1 MALTK
6 VGSVG
11 IATGVSLTGITTTQD
26 AKVGTGITLSPDGHG
41 YYTGIITAT
50 SYRGDVSNCTGVG
63 QTNFIDAESINC
75 SGITTVGTG
84 ITLSPDGNIYAT
96 GVVTATSYAGDGSA
110 LTGIAATANVRTG
123 ILDVAG
129 VGTFR
134 DNVNVA
140 DRIIHVGDTNT
151 QIRFPTADTVTVET
165 GGSER
170 ARIDS
175 NGRLLINTTD
185 TDSVSDGEVSK
196 LIVKGTDSTASAMF
210 VRHSADASG
219 TGIYFGK
226 SRNASVGSNT
236 IVQSG
241 DELGRITFS
250 GDDSADINTM
260 GAKIA
265 AYVDGTPGAN
275 DMPGRLV
282 FYTTTDGN
290 SSVSERLRITA
301 KGDVGINTSGV
312 SYSDHIYLSIRGN
325 STSRGGVVHLGNSD
339 HSVTAQLSVYDSK
352 AWLHTGTAHNLVFG
366 TGGANQHVTVDTSGR
381 LLIAGTTG
389 TAKLHIKGSGGDGI
403 KIENSGGT
411 NAACIDLKNTLS
423 SYVQEYRLAVAGSDG
438 AYATA
443 KALFVR
449 DQTAGA
455 NRFEIQSGGDVKIG
469 TGDLLFGGAGKGVV
483 LGATTNTDANTLDD
497 YEEGSWTVGNVSA
510 LSGNATVNTA
520 VYTKIGNTVTI
531 TLNIFSSSNDM
542 SSGGVTLSGL
552 PFTVKDHQG
561 IFLGG
566 YNNKDSSGV
575 YINNT
580 HIIIM
585 GGSGSGTRHI
595 WTNFT
600 YIIN

>member
-1 MALTK
+1 
-6 VGSVG
+6 

-110 LTGIAATANVRTG
+110 LTGVAATANVRTG

-226 SRNASVGSNT
+226 SRNAAVGSNT

-438 AYATA
+438 AYATS

-469 TGDLLFGGAGKGVV
+469 TGDLLFGGAGRGVV

-497 YEEGSWTVGNVSA
+497 YEEGTWTVGNVSA
-510 LSGNATVNTA
+510 LGGTGVSVNMA
-520 VYTKIGNTVTI
+520 WYTKIGRTVTI
-531 TLNIFSSSNDM
+531 ALNIFASGNDM
-542 SSGGVTLSGL
+542 STGGVTLSGL
-552 PFTVKDHQG
+552 PFTVQDHQG

-566 YNNKDSSGV
+566 YNNKDCSGV
-575 YINNT
+575 YINST
-580 HIIIM
+580 SIIIM
-585 GGSGSGTRHI
+585 SGNSGTRHL

-600 YIIN
+600 YTI

>member
-226 SRNASVGSNT
+226 SRNAAVGSNT

-469 TGDLLFGGAGKGVV
+469 TGDLLFGGAGRGVV

-497 YEEGSWTVGNVSA
+497 YEEGTWTVGNVSA
-510 LSGNATVNTA
+510 LGGTGVSVNMA
-520 VYTKIGNTVTI
+520 WYTKIGRTVTI
-531 TLNIFSSSNDM
+531 ALNIFASGNDM
-542 SSGGVTLSGL
+542 STGGVTLSGL
-552 PFTVKDHQG
+552 PFTVQDHQG

-566 YNNKDSSGV
+566 YNNKDCSGV
-575 YINNT
+575 YINST
-580 HIIIM
+580 SIIIM
-585 GGSGSGTRHI
+585 SGNSGTRHL

-600 YIIN
+600 YTI